1 MFFFAQ
7 VRELGYMTRLGMW
20 GAGTPFD
27 SFTAF
32 CQTID
37 KAGVGAMELL
47 AMDMKS
53 RGLFVSRMLAF
64 TGLFFFFIFLFFF
77 EEPRPLPFTGLCVFF
92 YVFRF
97 FFLRPTL
104 RPLRLED
111 ARLHRVILFFHF
123 FYFFLFF

>member
-1 MFFFAQ
+1 M
-7 VRELGYMTRLGMW
+7 RELGYMTRLGMW

-64 TGLFFFFIFLFFF
+64 TGLLFFYLYIFIFF

-92 YVFRF
+92 MFFVF
-97 FFLRPTL
+97 FF
-104 RPLRLED
+104 
-111 ARLHRVILFFHF
+111 
-123 FYFFLFF
+123 

>member
-64 TGLFFFFIFLFFF
+64 TGLLFFYLYIFIFFLKSRGLF
-77 EEPRPLPFTGLCVFF
+77 PSPGCVFFF

-97 FFLRPTL
+97 FF
-104 RPLRLED
+104 
-111 ARLHRVILFFHF
+111 F
-123 FYFFLFF
+123 